1 LEKETV
7 MKKPR
12 YTPEMIF
19 DLRDPNKNVG
29 LTAVQLAVKHDISP
43 MEVGTIRNLP
53 DEVFKTEAEYLAS
66 KAGQ

>member
-1 LEKETV
+1 

-12 YTPEMIF
+12 YTPEMVF
-19 DLRDPNKNVG
+19 DIRNPATNQNM
-29 LTAVQLAVKHDISP
+29 TAVEVAVKYGISP

-66 KAGQ
+66 KPQ